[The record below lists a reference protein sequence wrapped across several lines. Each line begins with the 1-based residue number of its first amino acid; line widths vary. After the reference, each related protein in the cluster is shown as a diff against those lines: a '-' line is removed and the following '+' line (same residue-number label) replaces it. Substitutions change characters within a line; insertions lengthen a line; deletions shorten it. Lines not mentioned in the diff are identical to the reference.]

1 MKIVLDN
8 IIFALQNHGG
18 ISVVWYEL
26 ASRLLT
32 SGLDLHFT
40 NSSQDVA
47 NPLGRMLHID
57 GQRRMNDRSPLCQKL
72 IRYRDER
79 IKEDGKFIF
88 HSSYYRICDNPH
100 AINIT
105 TVHDF
110 TYELYNHGLKRAVH
124 SWQKRKAILH
134 SDHIVCISEN
144 TKKDLMRF
152 CPEVS
157 LEKVSVV
164 YNGVSADYHPIAPEE
179 CPDLHIPYRP
189 HEYVIFIGSR
199 AKYKNFELAVQA
211 VSRSN
216 LNLVVVGACL
226 NEEEKGLIRKY
237 FQDAARVFCTGPIDN
252 RELNVLYNHALA
264 LAYPSSYE
272 GFGIPVLEAQKA
284 AGLKRRLTGF
294 VLTGAGV
301 PRSGCKVFKNGA
313 EAGVLTSGT
322 YSPLFKGI
330 AVGYADTD
338 LQEGEEVEIEVHGR
352 RIPAKKV
359 KTPFYKNRV

>member
-57 GQRRMNDRSPLCQKL
+57 GQRRMNDRSPLYQKL

-152 CPEVS
+152 YPEVS
-157 LEKVSVV
+157 PEKVSVV

-179 CPDLHIPYRP
+179 CTDLHIPYRP

-284 AGLKRRLTGF
+284 
-294 VLTGAGV
+294 
-301 PRSGCKVFKNGA
+301 GCPVIAYNGSSIP
-313 EAGVLTSGT
+313 EVIGE
-322 YSPLFKGI
+322 SPLLMNELSADEMLRCLSVLSVSGQRERIVENGFRNSARFSWDNMYAGI
-330 AVGYADTD
+330 MDIYQKAWN
-338 LQEGEEVEIEVHGR
+338 L
-352 RIPAKKV
+352 KK
-359 KTPFYKNRV
+359 

>member
-40 NSSQDVA
+40 NASQDVA

-134 SDHIVCISEN
+134 SVLGVPLDEVPTSALAVLLLLAAAL
-144 TKKDLMRF
+144 TVPL
-152 CPEVS
+152 VS
-157 LEKVSVV
+157 LVSGPLGEELGWRGYLYPTLCEWMPRWKAMLLTGVV
-164 YNGVSADYHPIAPEE
+164 WGIWHTPLLIMGWDYGTAYAGYPVGGIVVMTLCTVCMGAFQCWLTDRSGNIWPSVLAHGALNVAFSFYLLGNNFCKGEYHPLLGVHPLTLLGGWTLIATGWVILVKTRSGWPEE
-179 CPDLHIPYRP
+179 
-189 HEYVIFIGSR
+189 
-199 AKYKNFELAVQA
+199 
-211 VSRSN
+211 
-216 LNLVVVGACL
+216 
-226 NEEEKGLIRKY
+226 
-237 FQDAARVFCTGPIDN
+237 
-252 RELNVLYNHALA
+252 
-264 LAYPSSYE
+264 
-272 GFGIPVLEAQKA
+272 
-284 AGLKRRLTGF
+284 
-294 VLTGAGV
+294 
-301 PRSGCKVFKNGA
+301 
-313 EAGVLTSGT
+313 
-322 YSPLFKGI
+322 
-330 AVGYADTD
+330 
-338 LQEGEEVEIEVHGR
+338 
-352 RIPAKKV
+352 
-359 KTPFYKNRV
+359 